1 MSVPLIDFHVPHIIL
16 LKSQREETDSHIW
29 HPTVGVLMGYRPG
42 RLSQILAPTHVDTR
56 VRVQSKPK
64 EGLKS
69 QAPTHLDPSPP
80 FSQLGCGAFYELYG
94 LLVIVWTNYH

>member
-16 LKSQREETDSHIW
+16 LKSQREETDSHIG

-64 EGLKS
+64 KGLKS
-69 QAPTHLDPSPP
+69 QAPTHLDPSPH
-80 FSQLGCGAFYELYG
+80 LVNGGVELFMSCMG
-94 LLVIVWTNYH
+94 F